1 MGNSRARAKRAT
13 SVLMSE
19 GTVTSAAS
27 AGGTGDIPKTGA
39 SPSNSSRRPTP
50 KKGVAYTAYPA
61 QFESA
66 RAIAV
71 ASGMELT
78 VWVTQLFM
86 AFLTGGSVG
95 AYVAISMW
103 HGTLWLLAHLVLLR
117 VKQPNAH
124 FVWKA
129 ATIMG
134 VALLLGL
141 PQLDV
146 YQGVPASASAAGA
159 AGVFNG
165 ARALQVGR
173 CTS

>member
-39 SPSNSSRRPTP
+39 SPSKRPTP

-86 AFLTGGSVG
+86 AFLTGGGVG

-117 VKQPNAH
+117 VK
-124 FVWKA
+124 
-129 ATIMG
+129 
-134 VALLLGL
+134 
-141 PQLDV
+141 
-146 YQGVPASASAAGA
+146 
-159 AGVFNG
+159 
-165 ARALQVGR
+165 
-173 CTS
+173 